1 MKKIR
6 AAVKENDRI
15 VIDIIDRN
23 EIQYSLVEARTG
35 RKHNLGE
42 PVEFSLSVK
51 KFFGVKGKTIRE
63 LCKFSKWYN
72 PKLKTELDRIWRLMD
87 DQFKSKEA
95 IFYKSS
101 SFENK
106 YIFFDDE
113 RAA

>member
-42 PVEFSLSVK
+42 PVKFSLSVK

-63 LCKFSKWYN
+63 LCKFSKWYI

-87 DQFKSKEA
+87 DQFKSKED

>member
-42 PVEFSLSVK
+42 PVKFSLSVK

-87 DQFKSKEA
+87 DQFRAKED